1 MQVAVRDI
9 DMPRDAKDIRRENR
23 QATDNQIL
31 VFSSFAELF
40 RVLGNNKLDE
50 RKKQ

>member
-1 MQVAVRDI
+1 MQASVREI
-9 DMPRDAKDIRRENR
+9 DMPRDPKDVRRENR
-23 QATDNQIL
+23 QATEDQIL

-40 RVLGNNKLDE
+40 RVLQREPDA